1 MASSQNF
8 FSRLAGKARHGS
20 PNCVGKDSGPVMEAP
35 SATARQGSPR
45 AIFQKWLSGGM
56 TSTPSTGSPLL
67 PVLPVLPVAPQGASW
82 SRKRFP
88 RWQQALDGKA
98 CKGGGIPLSL
108 VVPLTWDGGNECDA
122 HLYRGRAV
130 RHVSCNLCK
139 RLCNVTVK
147 FCSSLR
153 PPLTSMSQTTVG
165 DSLTPI
171 RVPPPDVPGS
181 RSRRDGKTS
190 PCPSSQELLGP
201 FFIVKTPYNLTE
213 SSASLALEIRDLAPN
228 TERELHRHGPR
239 NGGFGREHLYN
250 GSFRRD
256 GLPGLQGTTCRG
268 VLFT

>member
-1 MASSQNF
+1 
-8 FSRLAGKARHGS
+8 
-20 PNCVGKDSGPVMEAP
+20 
-35 SATARQGSPR
+35 
-45 AIFQKWLSGGM
+45 M

-122 HLYRGRAV
+122 HLCRGRAV

-153 PPLTSMSQTTVG
+153 PPLTSVSQTTVG

-181 RSRRDGKTS
+181 RSRRDGKTAL
-190 PCPSSQELLGP
+190 P
-201 FFIVKTPYNLTE
+201 IVAG
-213 SSASLALEIRDLAPN
+213 ASWAF
-228 TERELHRHGPR
+228 LHREDALQTHREQRLPRFGDPGPGTQHR
-239 NGGFGREHLYN
+239 AGASQTRTSQWGFWEGASPQRQ
-250 GSFRRD
+250 
-256 GLPGLQGTTCRG
+256 LPP
-268 VLFT
+268 

>member
-20 PNCVGKDSGPVMEAP
+20 PNSVGKDSGPVMEAP

-88 RWQQALDGKA
+88 RCQQALDGKA
-98 CKGGGIPLSL
+98 CKGGGIPLSR

-130 RHVSCNLCK
+130 CHVSCNLCK

-147 FCSSLR
+147 FCSLEQARHCHLTGCKTRESWTMTGSILTCSVGMVLPSL
-153 PPLTSMSQTTVG
+153 LIAAG
-165 DSLTPI
+165 DCKNF
-171 RVPPPDVPGS
+171 
-181 RSRRDGKTS
+181 RD
-190 PCPSSQELLGP
+190 
-201 FFIVKTPYNLTE
+201 
-213 SSASLALEIRDLAPN
+213 
-228 TERELHRHGPR
+228 RE
-239 NGGFGREHLYN
+239 
-250 GSFRRD
+250 D
-256 GLPGLQGTTCRG
+256 
-268 VLFT
+268 